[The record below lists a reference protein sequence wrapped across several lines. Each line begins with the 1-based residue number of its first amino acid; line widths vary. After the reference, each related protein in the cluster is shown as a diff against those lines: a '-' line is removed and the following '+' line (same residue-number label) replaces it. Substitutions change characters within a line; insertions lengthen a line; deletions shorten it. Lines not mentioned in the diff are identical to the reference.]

1 MMSRRVVVIAT
12 VLFFVIPPMLAFG
25 WTRYRYASGTVYP
38 GVLPRV
44 TASTSGYANRQYNAA
59 YRSPD
64 DCERWRVR
72 YYDTPSHITW
82 QVESD
87 CSPTQQG
94 LTTGPRRAYCEQVYT
109 GTGRRAY
116 AYNCDTTVP

>member
-1 MMSRRVVVIAT
+1 MSKRVVLIAT
-12 VLFFVIPPMLAFG
+12 VLFLLTPPVLAFG
-25 WTRYRYASGTVYP
+25 WTRYRYQYGTVYP

-44 TASTSGYANRQYNAA
+44 TAWTSGFADRQYNEV

-72 YYDTPSHITW
+72 YYDTPTHITW
-82 QVESD
+82 QQDRD
-87 CSPTQQG
+87 CSPTSIG
-94 LTTGPRRAYCEQVYT
+94 LTTGPRQAYCEQVYT
-109 GTGRRAY
+109 GTAPLTVY